1 MCLSTLLRLHANL
14 KENKIRGSEQ
24 LKESRIKIAWQGK
37 RGMREFGAGNC
48 LCCLFL
54 CIFLCPFAPSADCFA
69 ELGQAEGK
77 EEETWQ
83 PTQLLWVRAGIARL
97 EKVNTACFHRQIV
110 TQQEQEVIVYN
121 AVGEG

>member
-1 MCLSTLLRLHANL
+1 
-14 KENKIRGSEQ
+14 
-24 LKESRIKIAWQGK
+24 
-37 RGMREFGAGNC
+37 MREFGAGNC

-69 ELGQAEGK
+69 ELGQEEGK
-77 EEETWQ
+77 EEEAWQ
-83 PTQLLWVRAGIARL
+83 PTQLLWVRAGIAQL
-97 EKVNTACFHRQIV
+97 EKVNTACFHRQII